1 MIQTPF
7 KALGYLKKKQVL
19 PFKKEREKVTF
30 VQADSDTICGL
41 C

>member
-1 MIQTPF
+1 MIESPC
-7 KALGYLKKKQVL
+7 KALGYLKKKQIS

-30 VQADSDTICGL
+30 VQAESDTICGL